1 MTRRGKVV
9 VFLGVGVA
17 LAAAA
22 LWLASALV
30 ERAVVRDAERRSL
43 AWAEHAAVRLG
54 RLEEMAAGAPPR
66 PGDWRAIEE
75 MARFGDVFR
84 FKLFSP
90 EGMLR
95 FESDDPT
102 ASGGSLGEHNPTAA
116 AVVETGR
123 PFTVVA
129 DGRAKP
135 GRPDLYSETYLP
147 VIRDGRA
154 VAIAEIYLDQT
165 ATQAAIRAEYALF
178 GVVIL
183 VLTGLAFAGP
193 GLALLA
199 VLRRLRARN
208 AELDVERDRA
218 LAADRAKSE
227 FLTTVSHEL
236 RTPMNGV
243 LGVAQILE
251 TTELDQ
257 DQAELVGV
265 LKASAEGLM
274 ALIEE
279 LLAFGEVEAGALHLS
294 EEAVALPALLGEAM
308 VPARAEASAK
318 GLRLGLAVPEDAP
331 AIVADAKRLRQ
342 VVVNLV
348 GNAVK
353 FTDEGSVAVSAELE
367 PRGEEGAR
375 LRIAV
380 ADTGSGI
387 APEQQERVFERFTQ
401 VDGSTS
407 RAKGGTGL
415 GLAIGRAIAREM
427 GGDVVLR
434 SVPGEGSTFTLDVP
448 VRLAAAEA
456 GDDAPMAAAA

>member
-1 MTRRGKVV
+1 MARRGKVI
-9 VFLGVGVA
+9 VFLGVAAV
-17 LAAAA
+17 LATAA
-22 LWLASALV
+22 LWLGAVLV

-43 AWAEHAAVRLG
+43 AWAEHASVRLE

-66 PGDWRAIEE
+66 SEDWRAIEE
-75 MARFGDVFR
+75 MARFGDLFR

-90 EGMLR
+90 EGVLR
-95 FESDDPT
+95 FESDDPA
-102 ASGGSLGEHNPTAA
+102 ASGASLGEHNATAA

-135 GRPDLYSETYLP
+135 NRPDLYSETYLP
-147 VIRDGRA
+147 VIHDGRL
-154 VAIAEIYLDQT
+154 VAIVETYFDQT
-165 ATQAAIRAEYALF
+165 ATRAAIRGEYALF
-178 GVVIL
+178 GVVVLI
-183 VLTGLAFAGP
+183 LTGLAFAGP

-236 RTPMNGV
+236 RTPMNGIM
-243 LGVAQILE
+243 GVAQILE
-251 TTELDQ
+251 TTALDE

-265 LKASAEGLM
+265 LMGSAEGQM

-279 LLAFGEVEAGALHLS
+279 LLSFGEIEAGALR
-294 EEAVALPALLGEAM
+294 LGEELVELGELLREATGM
-308 VPARAEASAK
+308 ARMAASAK
-318 GLRLGLAVPEDAP
+318 GLALEVQAPEDVP
-331 AIVADAKRLRQ
+331 ALLADAGRLRQ
-342 VVVNLV
+342 VIVNLA

-353 FTDEGSVAVSAELE
+353 FTEEGRVRVTAELA
-367 PRGEEGAR
+367 PDGAGAGR
-375 LRIAV
+375 LRVTV
-380 ADTGSGI
+380 ADTGPGI
-387 APEQQERVFERFTQ
+387 APEEHARVFERFHQ

-415 GLAIGRAIAREM
+415 GLAICRAIAREM

-434 SVPGEGSTFTLDVP
+434 SAPGEGSTFTLDVP
-448 VRLAAAEA
+448 VRLAATAEA
-456 GDDAPMAAAA
+456 DDAPLKAAA

>member
-1 MTRRGKVV
+1 MARRGRVIF
-9 VFLGVGVA
+9 FLGVAVV

-30 ERAVVRDAERRSL
+30 ERAVMRDAGRR
-43 AWAEHAAVRLG
+43 AMDWAEHAAVRLD
-54 RLEEMAAGAPPR
+54 RIEALAAGAAPE
-66 PGDWRAIEE
+66 DWRTIEE

-84 FKLFSP
+84 FKVFSP
-90 EGMLR
+90 EGVLR
-95 FESDDPT
+95 FVSDEPSAAGT
-102 ASGGSLGEHNPTAA
+102 SLGEHNAEAA
-116 AVVETGR
+116 AVLRTGQ
-123 PFTVVA
+123 PSNEVA

-135 GRPDLYSETYLP
+135 DRPDLYSETYLP
-147 VIRDGRA
+147 VIRDGRV
-154 VAIAEIYLDQT
+154 VAIAEVYLDQT
-165 ATQAAIRAEYALF
+165 ATRAAIRAEYALF

-251 TTELDQ
+251 TTELDE

-265 LKASAEGLM
+265 LKASAEGQM

-294 EEAVALPALLGEAM
+294 EEAARLPALLGEAM
-308 VPARAEASAK
+308 APARAAASAK
-318 GLRLGLAVPEDAP
+318 GLRLGLAVSEDAP
-331 AIVADAKRLRQ
+331 AIVVDPKRLRQ

-353 FTDEGSVAVSAELE
+353 FTDGGSVAVSAELD

-380 ADTGSGI
+380 ADTGPGI
-387 APEQQERVFERFTQ
+387 APEQHERVFERFTQ

-415 GLAIGRAIAREM
+415 GLAICRAIAREM
-427 GGDVVLR
+427 GGDVVLH

-456 GDDAPMAAAA
+456 GGDAPMAAAA

>member
-1 MTRRGKVV
+1 MAWRGKVV
-9 VFLGVGVA
+9 VFLGVAAA

-43 AWAEHAAVRLG
+43 AWAEHAAVRLE
-54 RLEEMAAGAPPR
+54 RIEEMAAGAPPR

-75 MARFGDVFR
+75 MARFGDLFR

-90 EGMLR
+90 EGVLR
-95 FESDDPT
+95 FESDDPS
-102 ASGGSLGEHNPTAA
+102 AAGASLGEHNATAA
-116 AVVETGR
+116 AVVETSR

-129 DGRAKP
+129 DGREKP
-135 GRPDLYSETYLP
+135 NRPDLYSETYLP
-147 VIRDGRA
+147 VIHDGRL
-154 VAIAEIYLDQT
+154 VAIVETYFDQT
-165 ATQAAIRAEYALF
+165 ETRAAIRGEYALF
-178 GVVIL
+178 GVVVLI
-183 VLTGLAFAGP
+183 LTGLAFAGP
-193 GLALLA
+193 GLALAA

-251 TTELDQ
+251 TTPLDE
-257 DQAELVGV
+257 DQTELVGV
-265 LKASAEGLM
+265 LKASAEGQM

-279 LLAFGEVEAGALHLS
+279 LLTFGEVEAGALHLS
-294 EEAVALPALLGEAM
+294 EEAARLPALLGEAM
-308 VPARAEASAK
+308 APARAAASTK
-318 GLRLGLAVPEDAP
+318 GLRLGLAVPEGAP
-331 AIVADAKRLRQ
+331 AIVTDPRRLRQ

-353 FTDEGSVAVSAELE
+353 FTDEGSVEVSADLE
-367 PRGEEGAR
+367 PRGEDGAW

-380 ADTGSGI
+380 TDTGPGI
-387 APEQQERVFERFTQ
+387 APEEHARVFERFHQ
-401 VDGSTS
+401 VDGSI
-407 RAKGGTGL
+407 RRKGGGTGL
-415 GLAIGRAIAREM
+415 GLAISRAIAREM
-427 GGDVVLR
+427 GGEIALQ
-434 SVPGEGSTFTLDVP
+434 SAPGEGSTFTLSVP
-448 VRLAAAEA
+448 VRLAQEERAD
-456 GDDAPMAAAA
+456 GAPLEAAA